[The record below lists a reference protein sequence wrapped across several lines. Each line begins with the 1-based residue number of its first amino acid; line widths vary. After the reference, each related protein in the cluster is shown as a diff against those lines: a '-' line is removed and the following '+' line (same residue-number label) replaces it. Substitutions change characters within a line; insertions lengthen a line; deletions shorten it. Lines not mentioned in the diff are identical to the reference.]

1 MKVYLLH
8 RLNNYLAII
17 LGLNIGALLVF
28 LFGEKILNLLSISWV
43 VMGLLI
49 GEFIYY
55 FRWYS
60 NRGKEIE

>member
-17 LGLNIGALLVF
+17 LGLIIGALLVF
-28 LFGEKILNLLSISWV
+28 LFDEKILNLLSFSWV
-43 VMGLLI
+43 VMGLLF